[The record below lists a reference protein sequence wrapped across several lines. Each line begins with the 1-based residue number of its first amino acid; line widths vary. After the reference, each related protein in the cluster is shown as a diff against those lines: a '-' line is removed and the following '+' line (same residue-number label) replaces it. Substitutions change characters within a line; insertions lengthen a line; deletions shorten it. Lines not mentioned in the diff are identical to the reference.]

1 MFEDEQ
7 VAFFLASRLITRG
20 NKGTLLLTI
29 MIIAMVFVNLIF
41 LPSIIA
47 GIVVLFNQQS
57 IDYSY
62 GNLVIEPREN
72 QLVITNIEQLQQKIN
87 RIPGVTATA
96 PRYTSAATIVY
107 KGKSTTPLLIAINPD
122 DEKQVLKTHT
132 KIISGDFLNEGDT
145 DQMVI
150 GYTLAGNK
158 DQKVDITPTLGGVE
172 VGKTVE
178 VIFNNGVTRQYRI
191 KGITATNSFSVDSNA
206 FITRKELE
214 SVLGTKDTA
223 NQILV
228 RTQNT
233 GNENMMRITLMQ
245 YGIQEKIWTWQ
256 DKSAD
261 FLKSI
266 VGSFDIINIISTIVS
281 LIIAIVVIFIVIF
294 INTVY
299 RRKQIGIL
307 QAIGIDRSI
316 IIKSYIFQAL
326 FIFACGT
333 AVGCVLLFAVLQY
346 LTASPLVFPGGPV
359 APVLET
365 MLVVR
370 AIGSLLIVSLIA
382 GYVPSWL
389 TTREDIL
396 SAIRG

>member
-1 MFEDEQ
+1 MLEEEQ

-20 NKGTLLLTI
+20 NKGTLLLTVT
-29 MIIAMVFVNLIF
+29 IIALVFVNLIF

-47 GIVVLFNQQS
+47 GVVILFNQQT
-57 IDYSY
+57 IDFSY

-72 QLVITNIEQLQQKIN
+72 ELVITKTDELQQKIN
-87 RIPGVTATA
+87 RIPGVVASS
-96 PRYTSAATIVY
+96 PRYAGGSTIVY
-107 KGKSTTPLLIAINPD
+107 KGRSASPLLVAINPS
-122 DEKQVLKTHT
+122 DEVQVLKTHT
-132 KIISGDFLNEGDT
+132 KVISGDFLT
-145 DQMVI
+145 DADRGQIVL
-150 GYTLAGNK
+150 GRTLAGSA
-158 DQKVDITPTLGGVE
+158 DQKVDRVASLGGAD

-178 VIFNNGVTRQYRI
+178 VTFRNGETRQYRV
-191 KGITATNSFSVDSNA
+191 KGILYSGTSATDSNA
-206 FITRKELE
+206 FITRKEYE
-214 SVLGTKDTA
+214 SVMGVSDSA

-228 RTQNT
+228 KTRTT
-233 GNENMMRITLMQ
+233 GNEDAMRITLMQ
-245 YGIQEKIWTWQ
+245 YGVQEQVWTWE

-261 FLKSI
+261 FLQSI
-266 VGSFDIINIISTIVS
+266 VGSFAIINFISTIVS
-281 LIIAIVVIFIVIF
+281 LIIAVVIIFIVIF

-326 FIFACGT
+326 FICVCGT
-333 AVGCVLLFAVLQY
+333 AAGCVLLLAVLQY

-359 APVLET
+359 APVLELS
-365 MLVVR
+365 LVLQAV
-370 AIGSLLIVSLIA
+370 GSLFVVSLIA

-389 TTREDIL
+389 TTREEIL

>member
-1 MFEDEQ
+1 MLEEEQ

-72 QLVITNIEQLQQKIN
+72 QLVITNVQELTQKIN
-87 RIPGVTATA
+87 RVPGVIATA
-96 PRYTSAATIVY
+96 PRYVSAATIVN
-107 KGKSTTPLLIAINPD
+107 KGKSTTPLLIAIDPD
-122 DEKQVLKTHT
+122 DEKQVLKIHT
-132 KIISGDFLNEGDT
+132 KVISGDYLNDGDT
-145 DQMVI
+145 GQMMI

-158 DQKVDITPTLGGVE
+158 DQNVDRTLTLGGVE
-172 VGKTVE
+172 VGKTVD
-178 VIFNNGVTRQYRI
+178 VTFNNGVTRQYRI
-191 KGITATNSFSVDSNA
+191 KGIIASGSFSVDSNA

-214 SVLGTKDTA
+214 SVLGITDTA

-228 RTQNT
+228 RTQMT
-233 GNENMMRITLMQ
+233 GNEDAMRITLMQ
-245 YGIQEKIWTWQ
+245 YGIQERIWTWQ

-261 FLKSI
+261 FLESI
-266 VGSFDIINIISTIVS
+266 VGSFDIINVISTIVS
-281 LIIAIVVIFIVIF
+281 LVIAVVVIFIVIF

-326 FIFACGT
+326 FIFASGT
-333 AVGCVLLFAVLQY
+333 IAGCALLFLLLQY

-370 AIGSLLIVSLIA
+370 AIASLLIVSLIA
-382 GYVPSWL
+382 GFLPSWL

>member
-1 MFEDEQ
+1 MLEEEQ

-20 NKGTLLLTI
+20 NKGTILLTI

-62 GNLVIEPREN
+62 GNLVIEPKEN
-72 QLVITNIEQLQQKIN
+72 QLVITNVGELLQKIN
-87 RIPGVTATA
+87 RVPGVVAST
-96 PRYTSAATIVY
+96 PRYTGAATIVS

-122 DEKQVLKTHT
+122 DEKQVLKIHT
-132 KIISGDFLNEGDT
+132 KILSGDYLNEGDT
-145 DQMVI
+145 GQMLI
-150 GYTLAGNK
+150 GKTLAGNR
-158 DQKVDITPTLGGVE
+158 DQNVDVTPTLGGVD
-172 VGKTVE
+172 VGKTVM
-178 VIFNNGVTRQYRI
+178 VTFSNGVTQPYRI
-191 KGITATNSFSVDSNA
+191 KGIIASGQYSVDASA
-206 FITRKELE
+206 FISRNDLE
-214 SVLGTKDTA
+214 SVLGTTDTA

-228 RTQNT
+228 KTQTT
-233 GNENMMRITLMQ
+233 GNENALRITLMQ

-266 VGSFDIINIISTIVS
+266 VGSFDIINVISTIVS
-281 LIIAIVVIFIVIF
+281 LVIAVVVIFIVIF

-326 FIFACGT
+326 FIFAIGT
-333 AVGCVLLFAVLQY
+333 LAGCALLFVLLQY

-359 APVLET
+359 APVLEP
-365 MLVVR
+365 MLLVR
-370 AIGSLLIVSLIA
+370 AIASLFAVSLIA
-382 GYVPSWL
+382 GFLPSWL

>member
-1 MFEDEQ
+1 MFEEEQ

-20 NKGTLLLTI
+20 NKGTILLTV

-41 LPSIIA
+41 LPSIIT

-62 GNLVIEPREN
+62 GNLVIEPKEN
-72 QLVITNIEQLQQKIN
+72 QLVITNVGELLQKIN
-87 RIPGVTATA
+87 RVPGIVAST

-122 DEKQVLKTHT
+122 DEKQVLKIHT
-132 KIISGDFLNEGDT
+132 KIISGNYLNDDDT
-145 DQMVI
+145 GQILI
-150 GYTLAGNK
+150 GTTLAGNK
-158 DQKVDITPTLGGVE
+158 DQKVDVTPTLGGVD

-178 VIFNNGVTRQYRI
+178 VTFSNGVTRPYRI
-191 KGITATNSFSVDSNA
+191 KGIIASSQFSVDASA
-206 FITRKELE
+206 FITRTDLE
-214 SVLGTKDTA
+214 SVLGTTDTA
-223 NQILV
+223 NQIMV
-228 RTQNT
+228 RTQKT
-233 GNENMMRITLMQ
+233 GNENAMRITLMQ

-266 VGSFDIINIISTIVS
+266 VGSFDIINVISTIVS
-281 LIIAIVVIFIVIF
+281 LVIAVVVIFIVIF

-307 QAIGIDRSI
+307 QAIGIDRAI

-326 FIFACGT
+326 FIFASGT
-333 AVGCVLLFAVLQY
+333 AAGCTLLFILLQY
-346 LTASPLVFPGGPV
+346 LTSSPLVFPGGPV
-359 APVLET
+359 APVLEP
-365 MLVVR
+365 MLLVR
-370 AIGSLLIVSLIA
+370 AIASLFVVSLIA
-382 GYVPSWL
+382 GFLPSWL